1 MLKSL
6 LKLQNLLFNN
16 LFITK
21 YILIQITIILNV
33 FFCIG
38 SDFSIYFTKNM
49 NFAIICLNKLFK
61 QINFVKLMA
70 NLDSAM
76 PRYP

>member
-1 MLKSL
+1 
-6 LKLQNLLFNN
+6 
-16 LFITK
+16 
-21 YILIQITIILNV
+21 
-33 FFCIG
+33 
-38 SDFSIYFTKNM
+38 M